1 MTISTMTIQSSSNE
15 QRHIRNQRHPHQE
28 PTASTSDEE
37 LTRQPTDHDLG
48 KTSRT
53 IREEI
58 KAECDATIFVVKA
71 DLETKLA
78 KQEEDCAKRI
88 EVLEKENLDIKCEVE
103 IVEFLAYLCGAD
115 ISPPP
120 PIPSIW
126 HTERSSMR
134 RTIYS
139 TLLAYANRQL
149 LLPTDSYLQKLI
161 NRLMKG
167 LRW

>member
-1 MTISTMTIQSSSNE
+1 MTMSTMTIQYSSNE
-15 QRHIRNQRHPHQE
+15 QRHNS

-37 LTRQPTDHDLG
+37 MTRQPTDHDLG

-53 IREEI
+53 IREERQ
-58 KAECDATIFVVKA
+58 AECDATSFVVKA

-78 KQEEDCAKRI
+78 KQEEECAKRI
-88 EVLEKENLDIKCEVE
+88 EVLEKDNVNVRCEVE

-126 HTERSSMR
+126 HTERSAMR
-134 RTIYS
+134 RMIYS
-139 TLLAYANRQL
+139 TILDYANKQR
-149 LLPTDSYLQKLI
+149 LLPTESYSQRLI
-161 NRLMKG
+161 NRLTKG
-167 LRW
+167 LQ